1 MISLFRKIRKSLLEK
16 NKVTRYLIYALGE
29 ILLVVIG
36 IFIALQLNISNEK
49 NKEDKEATKF
59 ITRLLEEV
67 TTNIGHVKSQIDI
80 EDIQI
85 ESSRGILAMF
95 NKAENQRSSSEL
107 DSLVFN
113 VLAANSVEFNTG
125 TLVEGQNTGKI
136 AIINSDELRLRLYN
150 LPSVLET
157 VRRREAVSSQDVNEQ
172 FATFLY
178 EHYNYRNMDNYY
190 SREKGNIGDTH
201 FKDYNNLVLFES
213 QMFEN
218 LIDNR
223 FYNNKSQKMD
233 LQKLL
238 DELQLIEKLI
248 NQELQND

>member
-1 MISLFRKIRKSLLEK
+1 MISFFRKVRQKLLSQ
-16 NKVTRYLIYALGE
+16 NKVTRYLVYALGE

-36 IFIALQLNISNEK
+36 IFIALQLNIWNEK
-49 NKEDKEATKF
+49 NKEAKEANKF

-67 TTNIGHVKSQIDI
+67 TTNIGHVKNQIAI
-80 EDIQI
+80 ENQQIQ
-85 ESSRGILAMF
+85 SSKRILSMF
-95 NKAENQRSSSEL
+95 NEPINEYSSSEL
-107 DSLVFN
+107 DSLIFN
-113 VLAANSVEFNTG
+113 VLAANSVDFNTG

-136 AIINSDELRLRLYN
+136 ALIALDELRSHLYN
-150 LPSVLET
+150 LPAVLEI
-157 VRRREAVSSQDVNEQ
+157 VRRREAISAQDVNEQ
-172 FATFLY
+172 FAAFLY
-178 EHYNYRNMDNYY
+178 EHYNYRNMDNNY

-201 FKDYNNLVLFES
+201 FKEYSNLVLFES